1 MKTRP
6 PLLARLSFRVKTVLG
21 IALIELVL
29 LAVLVGL
36 SLDYLASAKAQALAE
51 RAHST
56 ADLFATLAKDA
67 VLADDLASL
76 ATFAD
81 AVMRNPDVAYLRV
94 TGNGRL
100 LVARGE
106 GTAAPAGA
114 DGVLHAHA
122 EIREAGA
129 GFGRIE
135 IGLSTA
141 GQVQLVGQARGRLLG
156 IALLEIG
163 LVALFS
169 LLLGSYLTRSLRAL
183 KMAAQEIAATGI
195 AGGGLDHRVP
205 VAGGD
210 ELAETARAFNRM
222 AERLK
227 ASYEALDQARQA
239 AETAA
244 AHARAASAA
253 AEAANAAKSRF
264 LAHMS
269 HELRTPLNAVL
280 GSLDLTRDWT
290 LLPDQRD
297 QLAMADE
304 AGQALLQL
312 IDNVLDLSRIEA
324 GELTLHPEPTA
335 LGDVVARAVAVVRPL
350 ARAKGLDLQIELG
363 PELPDRVLLDPLRLR
378 QVLVNLAGNAVKFT
392 DSGQVRLRV
401 EALSPGAACQRL
413 RFSVEDTGIGI
424 PKDRQARLFDE
435 FSQAQDQGACHQG
448 GAGLGL
454 AISQRIVHLLG
465 GRIAIDSEP
474 GRGSRFSFELEV
486 QAAAP
491 ARAPVAAAL
500 VRAARLPGAAARRD
514 LPVLLVDD
522 VKTNRLV
529 AAAALAKAGYSVRN
543 AANGLEA
550 LEAVRREPIGSVLM
564 DVSMPIMCGLE
575 ASRRIRALAGSVGEV
590 PIIALTAH
598 ALKEEEERCR
608 AAGMDDFITKPFA
621 REHLLSVVGFWH
633 GGSHGDDVMAPTP
646 ISL

>member
-1 MKTRP
+1 
-6 PLLARLSFRVKTVLG
+6 VLG

-36 SLDYLASAKAQALAE
+36 SLDYLASTKAQALTE

-76 ATFAD
+76 ETFAE

-106 GTAAPAGA
+106 GAAAAGA

-183 KMAAQEIAATGI
+183 KRAAQEIAATGI
-195 AGGGLDHRVP
+195 ADGGLDHRVP
-205 VAGGD
+205 VEGGD

-239 AETAA
+239 AEAA
-244 AHARAASAA
+244 AAQARAASAA

-312 IDNVLDLSRIEA
+312 INNVLDLSRIEA

-335 LGDVVARAVAVVRPL
+335 LGEVAARAVAVVRPL
-350 ARAKGLDLQIELG
+350 ARAKGLDLQIDLG
-363 PELPDRVLLDPLRLR
+363 AELPDAVLLDPLRLR
-378 QVLVNLAGNAVKFT
+378 QVLINLVGNAVKFT

-401 EALSPGAACQRL
+401 EALSPDAACRRL

-435 FSQAQDQGACHQG
+435 FSQVQDQAAYRQG

-465 GRIAIDSEP
+465 GRIAIESEP

-491 ARAPVAAAL
+491 ALAPVAATQ
-500 VRAARLPGAAARRD
+500 VRPTRLPGAAARRD

-529 AAAALAKAGYSVRN
+529 AAAALAKAGYAVRN

-575 ASRRIRALAGSVGEV
+575 ASRRIRALAGSVGGV

-621 REHLLSVVGFWH
+621 REHLLSVVEFWH
-633 GGSHGDDVMAPTP
+633 GGSHGDDVVAPTP